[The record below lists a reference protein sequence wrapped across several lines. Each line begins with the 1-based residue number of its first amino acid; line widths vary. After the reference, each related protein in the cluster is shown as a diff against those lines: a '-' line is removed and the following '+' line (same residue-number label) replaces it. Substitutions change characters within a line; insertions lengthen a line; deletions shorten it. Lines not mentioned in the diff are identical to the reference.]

1 MDPYVEP
8 HLHALEDLT
17 RQVVETVT
25 PLDDEQINRTVAGL
39 QNSVGILLRHMA
51 GSERYWI
58 GEVAG
63 GRPAHRNRDT
73 EFGHERLTK
82 SDLLAELE
90 RVTALSREVIGG
102 ISRDD
107 LMTLVDVQ
115 RAKVTKETKAF
126 ALMHAAQHL
135 AYHLGQLR
143 YLAKLVQAG

>member
-1 MDPYVEP
+1 MDSFVEP

-73 EFGHERLTK
+73 EFGHEPLRK
-82 SDLLAELE
+82 SELLAELE

-115 RAKVTKETKAF
+115 RTKVVKETKAF
-126 ALMHAAQHL
+126 ALMHATQHL

-143 YLAKLVQAG
+143 YLAKLVQAA